1 MTHICVGNQ
10 TIIGSDNGLSPGR
23 RQAIIWTNAGI
34 LLIRTLG
41 TNFSEILGEIHSFS
55 FSKMHLKMSSAKWRL
70 FGLGLNELTHL
81 LTYPLTQ
88 LLTNRLSELSFSE
101 IYITIRT
108 FRSQN
113 FGNFVQ
119 ALMCELLSFSG
130 SYPLN
135 WQDSSCMTFIF
146 ILQVLFRTVYINNT
160 NHDQEFSFKT
170 ERVTRSY
177 CDVRFEE
184 AFTIGHKMNVKLAT
198 PCEVR
203 EANAGFL
210 PELYLTDSRGQTF
223 EKELIW
229 SVDSFIKVPPNIK
242 TTAQLV
248 VYERKLSRKFTVK
261 TVFSGKVHA
270 TITNMRSNNSFVKAI
285 EGDVVDIMRNAWKMK
300 NSNVESEKVSVITKG
315 ECNFTYAFEQHV
327 TISQK

>member
-1 MTHICVGNQ
+1 MT
-10 TIIGSDNGLSPGR
+10 L
-23 RQAIIWTNAGI
+23 
-34 LLIRTLG
+34 
-41 TNFSEILGEIHSFS
+41 
-55 FSKMHLKMSSAKWRL
+55 
-70 FGLGLNELTHL
+70 
-81 LTYPLTQ
+81 
-88 LLTNRLSELSFSE
+88 
-101 IYITIRT
+101 
-108 FRSQN
+108 
-113 FGNFVQ
+113 
-119 ALMCELLSFSG
+119 
-130 SYPLN
+130 
-135 WQDSSCMTFIF
+135 IF

-160 NHDQEFSFKT
+160 NHEQEFSFKT
-170 ERVTRSY
+170 KRVTRSY
-177 CDVRFEE
+177 CDVSFEK
-184 AFTIGHKMNVKLAT
+184 AYTIGHEMNVKLAT

-210 PELYLTDSRGQTF
+210 PELYLIDSRGQTF

-248 VYERKLSRKFTVK
+248 VYERKLSRRFTVK

-285 EGDVVDIMRNAWKMK
+285 EGDIMDIMRNAWKMK
-300 NSNVESEKVSVITKG
+300 NSNVEPEKVSVITKG